1 MVMGVRNPLGF
12 LTLGV
17 ALAGAPVS
25 ASLAQV
31 VLQPA
36 QPSAAAPPAAPGQQ
50 APPSHPRDVSLPVDP
65 DATLVEELVVVARDK
80 GPAWWAVSNG
90 TSTVYVM
97 GAPSLAPKRTPWDTT
112 TLDRRLQGASVVIL
126 PFQTV
131 KVKFAGALGAGIN
144 MMRLKSSTAF
154 EDTLDP
160 QTRARFIAAREKI
173 GQPASRYK
181 TKNALAAGLLLAGD
195 YRDKSGLTNADT
207 AKVVKVYA
215 ERDKVPVTQRSYDV
229 APLLGA
235 VLRTPQQAGRACLEA
250 VLEQVEAG
258 PGITIQAARAWA
270 GGDTPGALENE
281 RTYERCVNMVPG
293 AQAFDA
299 RTKSDQVAA
308 IEKALQKP
316 GHSIAVVH
324 LRPLL
329 AQGGVLDQLRSK
341 GYQVKTPGEVTDSA
355 SAQSPRPSPAG

>member
-1 MVMGVRNPLGF
+1 MVIGVRNPIGL
-12 LTLGV
+12 LTLGG
-17 ALAGAPVS
+17 ALALAPLAGAS
-25 ASLAQV
+25 AQV
-31 VLQPA
+31 MLQPVPPA
-36 QPSAAAPPAAPGQQ
+36 QPAPAAGQPPAA
-50 APPSHPRDVSLPVDP
+50 DLPVDP

-80 GPAWWAVSNG
+80 GPAWWSVSNG

-112 TLDRRLQGASVVIL
+112 TLDRRLQGANVVIL

-144 MMRLKSSTAF
+144 FLRLKSSTPF

-160 QTRARFIAAREKI
+160 QTRARFVAAREKI
-173 GQPASRYK
+173 GQPADRYK

-215 ERDKVPVTQRSYDV
+215 ERDKVPVKQHSYDV

-235 VLRTPQQAGRACLEA
+235 VLRTPPAAGRACLDA

-258 PGITIQAARAWA
+258 PAVTIQAAHAWA
-270 GGDTPGALENE
+270 AGDTPGALENE

-299 RTKSDQVAA
+299 KTKADQVAA

-316 GHSIAVVH
+316 GHAIAVVH

-329 AQGGVLDQLRSK
+329 AQGGVLDQLRAK
-341 GYQVKTPGEVTDSA
+341 GYEVKTPGEVDTT
-355 SAQSPRPSPAG
+355 SAQAPPPPPPAG

>member
-1 MVMGVRNPLGF
+1 MVIGVRNPLGL
-12 LTLGV
+12 LTLGAALTV
-17 ALAGAPVS
+17 APLSSGS
-25 ASLAQV
+25 AQV
-31 VLQPA
+31 VLQPI
-36 QPSAAAPPAAPGQQ
+36 PPAPSSVAPGQ
-50 APPSHPRDVSLPVDP
+50 PPASRPPDVDLPVDP
-65 DATLVEELVVVARDK
+65 DAALVEELVVVARDK
-80 GPAWWAVSNG
+80 GPAWWSVSNG

-112 TLDRRLQGASVVIL
+112 TLDRRLQGANVVIL

-131 KVKFAGALGAGIN
+131 KLKFAGALGAGISYL
-144 MMRLKSSTAF
+144 RLKSSTAF

-160 QTRARFIAAREKI
+160 ETRARFIAAREKI

-215 ERDKVPVTQRSYDV
+215 ERDNVPVNQRSYDV

-235 VLRTPQQAGRACLEA
+235 VLRTSPAAGRACLDA

-258 PGITIQAARAWA
+258 PGVTIEAAHAWA
-270 GGDTPGALENE
+270 GGDTPGALANE

-299 RTKSDQVAA
+299 KTKTDQVTA

-316 GHSIAVVH
+316 GHAIAVVH

-329 AQGGVLDQLRSK
+329 AQGGVLDQLRAK
-341 GYQVKTPGEVTDSA
+341 GYEVKTPGELTDST
-355 SAQSPRPSPAG
+355 SAQAPQPSPAG

>member
-1 MVMGVRNPLGF
+1 MVIGVRNPLGL
-12 LTLGV
+12 LTLGA
-17 ALAGAPVS
+17 AL
-25 ASLAQV
+25 
-31 VLQPA
+31 
-36 QPSAAAPPAAPGQQ
+36 AAAPLATSSAQVARQP
-50 APPSHPRDVSLPVDP
+50 APPPGAPAPTPSLPVDP

-80 GPAWWAVSNG
+80 GPAWWTVSNG

-112 TLDRRLQGASVVIL
+112 TLDRRLQGANIVIL

-144 MMRLKSSTAF
+144 MLRLKSSTAF

-215 ERDKVPVTQRSYDV
+215 ERDKVPVNQRSYDV

-235 VLRTPQQAGRACLEA
+235 VLRTSPAAGRACLDA

-258 PGITIQAARAWA
+258 PGVTIQAAHAWA
-270 GGDTPGALENE
+270 GGDTPGALANE

-316 GHSIAVVH
+316 GHAIAVVH

-329 AQGGVLDQLRSK
+329 AQGGVLDQLRAR
-341 GYQVKTPGEVTDSA
+341 GYQVKTPGEVTDSTT
-355 SAQSPRPSPAG
+355 AQSPRPSPAG